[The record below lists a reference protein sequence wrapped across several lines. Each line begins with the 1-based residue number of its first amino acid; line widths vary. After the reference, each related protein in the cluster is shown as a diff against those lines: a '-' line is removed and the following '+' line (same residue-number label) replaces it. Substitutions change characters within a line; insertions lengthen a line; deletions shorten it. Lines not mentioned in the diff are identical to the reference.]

1 MRSLPERRP
10 TVVRRIVPQRFGFGG
25 QSPFRPP
32 VSRYIARW
40 MTQAET
46 TTQRGGRRGD
56 RGASVVFFMP
66 YMVPAHRHRPAFSG
80 PSQLLSPQ
88 TQGDARSQRRTV
100 LDRWIASSAVLIKAP
115 LLTLVVS
122 QRIRPF
128 LQVLKQNDL
137 LALKELLEAGKVTPV
152 IDRTY
157 PLSQAREAIGYFGEG
172 HAHGKVVITV

>member
-1 MRSLPERRP
+1 VSTHTLLRLRRALTP
-10 TVVRRIVPQRFGFGG
+10 GGTLVPNGG
-25 QSPFRPP
+25 Q
-32 VSRYIARW
+32 YW
-40 MTQAET
+40 N
-46 TTQRGGRRGD
+46 
-56 RGASVVFFMP
+56 
-66 YMVPAHRHRPAFSG
+66 
-80 PSQLLSPQ
+80 
-88 TQGDARSQRRTV
+88 
-100 LDRWIASSAVLIKAP
+100 RWIASSAVLIKAP
-115 LLTLVVS
+115 LLSLVVS